1 MKNTLS
7 YIVVLTL
14 LLSSC
19 AKGKKSD
26 LIFAYP
32 LESTKIESFTLNSE
46 EIENI
51 RYFEYLSLND
61 SLQKMKLQYNIQK
74 NSLQSNLDTFVAI
87 DKGYTSKS
95 LDFKMYQGKEVK
107 GAKKILVF
115 NEKYGLLASLAI
127 GENYLF
133 LKDSITATTK
143 EVLYKELYI
152 ELNKVKTN

>member
-1 MKNTLS
+1 
-7 YIVVLTL
+7 
-14 LLSSC
+14 
-19 AKGKKSD
+19 
-26 LIFAYP
+26 
-32 LESTKIESFTLNSE
+32 
-46 EIENI
+46 
-51 RYFEYLSLND
+51 
-61 SLQKMKLQYNIQK
+61 
-74 NSLQSNLDTFVAI
+74 
-87 DKGYTSKS
+87 
-95 LDFKMYQGKEVK
+95 MYQGKEVK